1 MRMNIM
7 HQLSIL
13 RLFELFG
20 KSYLPKKVF
29 FTLFWKVK
37 FAKQFLA
44 TNPGDRNKSLVLAI
58 KIFAAGK
65 AGAKV

>member
-20 KSYLPKKVF
+20 KSYLPKKF